1 MSTGNFYKKNA
12 SKIFA
17 ICETIDGEELQESDF
32 LYSID
37 NISFELKRKLRNT
50 NFVFQQRTTRSVNE
64 LRSYESTYICS
75 IDTCRVIA
83 GLECIVR
90 IHCFARSGYYDGAC
104 LDYEFD
110 HMINGTNFDCVNE
123 SDSIFSDE
131 ADRYCD
137 YNFGMIKIQSKNCKK
152 WMDRQ
157 LKVIVNIVET
167 VYGNCATSKLRTVAI
182 LSNGEAI
189 YEEC

>member
-37 NISFELKRKLRNT
+37 NISFELKRKLKNT
-50 NFVFQQRTTRSVNE
+50 NFGFQQRTTRSVNE

-110 HMINGTNFDCVNE
+110 HMINGTNFDYMDE
-123 SDSIFSDE
+123 ADYIFSGE

-137 YNFGMIKIQSKNCKK
+137 YNFGMIKIQSKNCKN
-152 WMDRQ
+152 WMRRQ
-157 LKVIVNIVET
+157 LENIVDIVET